1 MNTVRSGLRARLLAF
16 VGLLAGVLLSAL
28 PAMGQ
33 EMPILGHSE
42 YGQGEEKVM
51 VFHDWMGDAANYEPL
66 IPYLDPVSYTYVFA
80 DIRGYGKSRHL
91 AGAYSA
97 EEVTADAFRLAN
109 TLGWK
114 HFHVIGHS
122 MTGMAVQRMAVDDRI
137 SGAKRLKSIIAITP
151 VSADGYP
158 ADEGTKKF
166 LWDLI
171 GQRNLSEQGFFALTG
186 QRLSPAWGR
195 VKTNRH
201 FQTSTEEALKGYYR
215 MWLETDF
222 SAEAR
227 KAKVDTPFL
236 VIGGRQDLPGFQEAH
251 LRKTFGILYP
261 NVEFTFIT
269 DAGHYPMHE
278 TPVYLASL
286 IEKYLAAHR

>member
-1 MNTVRSGLRARLLAF
+1 MKTFHFTLQARLLTF
-16 VGLLAGVLLSAL
+16 LGLFFSMLFASSHAMSQDKPVLGYST
-28 PAMGQ
+28 
-33 EMPILGHSE
+33 
-42 YGQGEEKVM
+42 YGQGEEKVL
-51 VFHDWMGDAANYEPL
+51 VFHDWMGDASNYESL

-80 DIRGYGKSRHL
+80 DVRGYGKSVHL
-91 AGAYSA
+91 TGEYSA
-97 EEVTADAFRLAN
+97 NEVSADAFRLAD

-114 HFHVIGHS
+114 RFHVVGHS
-122 MTGMAVQRMAVDDRI
+122 MTGMVAQRMAVDDRI
-137 SGAKRLKSIIAITP
+137 SGGNRLKSVIAITP
-151 VSADGYP
+151 VSSDGYP

-166 LWDLI
+166 LWGLI
-171 GQRNLSEQGFFALTG
+171 GQRNLSEQGFQALTG
-186 QRLSPAWGR
+186 QRLSPAWSR
-195 VKTNRH
+195 IKTTRH
-201 FQTSTEEALKGYYR
+201 LQTSREDALKGYYR

-227 KAKVDTPFL
+227 KARVGTPLL

-251 LRKTFGILYP
+251 LRKTFGTLYP

-286 IEKYLAAHR
+286 IEKYLGAHR